1 MMTNQNIYWTLLEH
15 NQWNL
20 YIASTDKGL
29 CYVSGNNQSFQE
41 FMNWKNKHLN
51 KNIIQQNDEKNKN
64 YINQLI
70 EYLDGTRQQFDIP
83 IDVYGTDFQKKVW
96 LTLCQVSYS
105 HLSTYSEVAKKI
117 GSERAVRAVGTAIGA
132 NPILIVVP
140 CHRIIGKNGTLTGY
154 RGGLDM
160 KQQLL
165 KLEGTIEY
173 NKNYR
178 LKIKNNI

>member
-1 MMTNQNIYWTLLEH
+1 MTITNQNIYWTLLQH

-29 CYVSGNNQSFQE
+29 CYVSGNNQPFQV
-41 FMNWKNKHLN
+41 FMDWKNKQLAES
-51 KNIIQQNDEKNKN
+51 ILQQNHDKNTP
-64 YINQLI
+64 YIKQLI
-70 EYLDGTRQQFDIP
+70 GYLDGTRKQFDLP
-83 IDVYGTDFQKKVW
+83 IDIYGTDFQKKVW
-96 LTLCQVSYS
+96 YTLCRVPYN

-117 GSERAVRAVGTAIGA
+117 ENEKAVRAVGTAIGA

-154 RGGLDM
+154 RGGLEM

-165 KLEGTIEY
+165 KLEGTIAHMT
-173 NKNYR
+173 R
-178 LKIKNNI
+178 NID